1 MAEFTYNNAMHSS
14 TQKTCQFKVQIM
26 VCTCQFKVQGVH
38 NIVNF
43 TVEDQTMWLA
53 NIRAQLV
60 SNLEKTQRLYK
71 DNAYVHHKDQPN
83 FKVEN
88 QVWF

>member
-1 MAEFTYNNAMHSS
+1 MQCIHQHKKHLSL
-14 TQKTCQFKVQIM
+14 QLII
-26 VCTCQFKVQGVH
+26 CTCQFNIQSVH
-38 NIVNF
+38 NITNL
-43 TVEDQTMWLA
+43 TMEDQGVWLV

-60 SNLEKTQRLYK
+60 SNFEEAQRRYK
-71 DNAYVHHKDQPN
+71 ENAYVHHKDQPN